1 MSGDFFNFKIM
12 WKDYV
17 KIGGLV
23 LIVVFMVIISI
34 NTSIPSQKFR
44 KYEYQLDSLKIELK
58 NLEKRQQVDTLVV
71 KFENYKK

>member
-12 WKDYV
+12 WKDWI

>member
-1 MSGDFFNFKIM
+1 M
-12 WKDYV
+12 WKYWI
-17 KIGGLV
+17 KIGSL
-23 LIVVFMVIISI
+23 LAIVVFLLIISI
-34 NTSIPSQKFR
+34 NTSIPEQKFK

>member
-12 WKDYV
+12 WRDWI
-17 KIGGLV
+17 KIVSLGA
-23 LIVVFMVIISI
+23 IVVFLLIISI
-34 NTSIPSQKFR
+34 NTSIPEQKFK

-58 NLEKRQQVDTLVV
+58 NLERKQQVDTLVV

>member
-1 MSGDFFNFKIM
+1 M
-12 WKDYV
+12 WKDYI

-23 LIVVFMVIISI
+23 LMVMLMLVISI
-34 NTSIPSQKFR
+34 NTSIPEQKFK

-58 NLEKRQQVDTLVV
+58 NLEKKQQVDTLVV

>member
-1 MSGDFFNFKIM
+1 M
-12 WKDYV
+12 WKDYI

-23 LIVVFMVIISI
+23 LMVMLMLVISI
-34 NTSIPSQKFR
+34 NTSIPEQKFK

-58 NLEKRQQVDTLVV
+58 NLEKRQQVDTLIV

>member
-12 WKDYV
+12 WRDWI
-17 KIGGLV
+17 KIGSLGA
-23 LIVVFMVIISI
+23 IVVFLLIISI
-34 NTSIPSQKFR
+34 NTSIPEQKFK

-58 NLEKRQQVDTLVV
+58 SLEKRQQIDTLVV

>member
-12 WKDYV
+12 WRDWI
-17 KIGGLV
+17 KIVSLGA
-23 LIVVFMVIISI
+23 IVVFLLIISI
-34 NTSIPSQKFR
+34 NTSIPEQKFK

-58 NLEKRQQVDTLVV
+58 NLERKQQVDTLIV

>member
-12 WKDYV
+12 WKDYI
-17 KIGGLV
+17 KIGGLISMVV
-23 LIVVFMVIISI
+23 LMVIISI

-58 NLEKRQQVDTLVV
+58 NLEKRQQIDTLVV

>member
-1 MSGDFFNFKIM
+1 M
-12 WKDYV
+12 WKDYI

-23 LIVVFMVIISI
+23 LMVMLMLVISI
-34 NTSIPSQKFR
+34 NTSIPEQKFK

>member
-1 MSGDFFNFKIM
+1 ML
-12 WKDYV
+12 KDWI
-17 KIGGLV
+17 KIGSLGS
-23 LIVVFMVIISI
+23 IVVFLLIISI
-34 NTSIPSQKFR
+34 NTSIPEQKFK